1 MPEPLQVPRDIHGVL
16 RPNGTLYLTAPQGW
30 GEHQLPHD
38 YFRCTSFGLRYLFQK
53 AGFEEIFIRPQ
64 GGYFWYL
71 GDRISWLPKH
81 LLKPPRNRLI
91 KLLGKP
97 WRWLF
102 EWTCVALIP
111 VICFYLDRHDTRHAF
126 TLDYACCVRRPG

>member
-81 LLKPPRNRLI
+81 VFKPPRNRLI